1 MNKQFN
7 KCNLRTGDITVSRN
21 DELGVVILEKNIIL
35 YQHSGYDELDMF
47 NEDLTSFDGDKKFD
61 IMQVYRGYGNS
72 PICFYSY
79 KDEELV
85 YCREATDIK
94 PIMHKEET
102 SYEEP
107 VITNNKDLITVVMQ
121 AMYGNQTYMQLRDE
135 DMDYYIL
142 GILDKSFV
150 NESDRFDR
158 TIIRI
163 PNSNCVLVYNKYQEE
178 EELKRKQEL
187 LEKKSYNLKPLAVI
201 PELDVTLYSRCL
213 ICRIDDN
220 GKLIS
225 IEEDDNE
232 LVIKYLSL

>member
-1 MNKQFN
+1 MNKQFTKQN
-7 KCNLRTGDITVSRN
+7 RITKEQETNEYDNSK
-21 DELGVVILEKNIIL
+21 LTFVI
-35 YQHSGYDELDMF
+35 
-47 NEDLTSFDGDKKFD
+47 
-61 IMQVYRGYGNS
+61 
-72 PICFYSY
+72 
-79 KDEELV
+79 
-85 YCREATDIK
+85 
-94 PIMHKEET
+94 
-102 SYEEP
+102 
-107 VITNNKDLITVVMQ
+107 MQ

-232 LVIKYLSL
+232 LVIKCLSL